1 METEVHGVKFSD
13 KDVINGENFDPQGT
27 YNPHGIHP
35 FLFHNEGFVLGVV
48 FASSLQDAF
57 DELVDA
63 NKIDHFQISEEEM
76 KDYPD
81 RENGDP
87 DDRIT
92 FLGNASEPFDIEGID
107 VIELRNPPF
116 SFVAQFKAYQE
127 DEKRKESINGTK

>member
-1 METEVHGVKFSD
+1 METTVNGVKFSD
-13 KDVINGENFDPQGT
+13 KDVINPDNFDSQGT

-35 FLFHNEGFVLGVV
+35 YLFHNEGFVLGVV

-57 DELVDA
+57 DELADSG
-63 NKIDHFQISEEEM
+63 KIDHFMVTKEEM

-81 RENGDP
+81 RDGEPDP
-87 DDRIT
+87 CLT

-127 DEKRKESINGTK
+127 DEKRIPK

>member
-35 FLFHNEGFVLGVV
+35 YLFHNEGFVLGVV

-57 DELVDA
+57 DELADSG
-63 NKIDHFQISEEEM
+63 KIDHFMVTKEEM

-81 RENGDP
+81 RDGEPDP
-87 DDRIT
+87 CLT

-127 DEKRKESINGTK
+127 DEKRIPK